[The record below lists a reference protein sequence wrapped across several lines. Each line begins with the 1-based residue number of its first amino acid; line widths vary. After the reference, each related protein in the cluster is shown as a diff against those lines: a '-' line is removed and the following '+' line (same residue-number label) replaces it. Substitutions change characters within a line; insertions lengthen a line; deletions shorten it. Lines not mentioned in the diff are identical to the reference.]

1 MRFSVKTYNVLAYAY
16 DRMNLMFFLKIVHGD
31 LATRNILLDENLTA
45 KITDFGLSF
54 KVSNY
59 AEYAQKGQN
68 VIITRNYLNHS

>member
-1 MRFSVKTYNVLAYAY
+1 MRFSVKNYNVLAYAY
-16 DRMNLMFFLKIVHGD
+16 DTMNLILLKIVHGD

-68 VIITRNYLNHS
+68 VIITRNYLNHA